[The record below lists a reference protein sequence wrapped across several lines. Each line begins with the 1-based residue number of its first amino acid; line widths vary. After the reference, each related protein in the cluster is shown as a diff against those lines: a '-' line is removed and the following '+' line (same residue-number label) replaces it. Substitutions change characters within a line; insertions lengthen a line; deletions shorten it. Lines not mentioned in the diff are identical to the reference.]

1 MLAPRQMEAHMLV
14 PFGTRVVDS
23 TGKGVGTV
31 SRLVLH
37 HASKQVSGV
46 VVHQGVFDR
55 REIVVPV
62 DKVSAFG
69 DEVRL
74 SLTARD
80 LAGLDLFHPAALQA
94 MPDHWDMPM
103 GFDQRDFFLVGGDGW
118 TEAVLPFES
127 TSPSVSGTRAYVRDE
142 AAAASAEPDIAA
154 GMHVYDREGRRVGDV
169 DAVEIDGASGRIAR
183 IVVRRGFLFASET
196 SIPASLIDSVTDR
209 ITLRAPA
216 DTAKKLEKR

>member
-1 MLAPRQMEAHMLV
+1 MLV

-23 TGKGVGTV
+23 TGAGVGTV

-37 HASKQVSGV
+37 HASRQVSGV

-62 DKVSAFG
+62 GKVAAFG

-74 SLTARD
+74 SLRASD
-80 LAGLDLFHPAALQA
+80 LAGLDLFHSEPLQA

-103 GFDQRDFFLVGGDGW
+103 GFDQRDFFLVGGGGW
-118 TEAVLPFES
+118 TEAVLPFET

-142 AAAASAEPDIAA
+142 DAAAEPVEPDIAA
-154 GMHVYDREGRRVGDV
+154 GMHVYDRDGRRVGDV
-169 DAVEIDGASGRIAR
+169 EAVEMDEASGRITR
-183 IVVRRGFLFASET
+183 IVVRRGFLFGSET
-196 SIPASLIDSVTDR
+196 TIPASLIASVSDR
-209 ITLRAPA
+209 ITLRTGGDA
-216 DTAKKLEKR
+216 AKKLEKS

>member
-1 MLAPRQMEAHMLV
+1 MLV

-37 HASKQVSGV
+37 HASRQVSGV
-46 VVHQGVFDR
+46 VVHQGIFDR

-62 DKVSAFG
+62 GKVSAFG
-69 DEVRL
+69 EEVRL
-74 SLTARD
+74 SLRASE
-80 LAGLDLFHPAALQA
+80 LAGLDLFHSPALQV

-118 TEAVLPFES
+118 TEAVLPFET
-127 TSPSVSGTRAYVRDE
+127 TSPSVSGTRAYVRDPD
-142 AAAASAEPDIAA
+142 AADEPVEPDIAA

-169 DAVEIDGASGRIAR
+169 EAVELDQTSGRITR
-183 IVVRRGFLFASET
+183 IVVRRGFLFGSET
-196 SIPASLIDSVTDR
+196 TIPASLIASVTDR
-209 ITLRAPA
+209 ITLSSGPDA
-216 DTAKKLEKR
+216 TKKLEKR

>member
-1 MLAPRQMEAHMLV
+1 MLV

-37 HASKQVSGV
+37 HGSRQVAGV
-46 VVHQGVFDR
+46 VVHQGVFNR

-62 DKVSAFG
+62 GKVAAFG

-74 SLTARD
+74 ALRASD
-80 LAGLDLFHPAALQA
+80 LGGLDLFHSPALQP

-118 TEAVLPFES
+118 SESVLPFET
-127 TSPSVSGTRAYVRDE
+127 TSPSVSGTRGYVRDE
-142 AAAASAEPDIAA
+142 DAAAPAEPDISA
-154 GMHVYDREGRRVGDV
+154 GMPVHDRDGRRVGEFEG
-169 DAVEIDGASGRIAR
+169 VEIDEGSRRITRIA
-183 IVVRRGFLFASET
+183 VRRGFLFARET
-196 SIPASLIDSVTDR
+196 TIPASLIDSVSDH
-209 ITLRAPA
+209 ITLRAGSDA
-216 DTAKKLEKR
+216 AKKLEKA